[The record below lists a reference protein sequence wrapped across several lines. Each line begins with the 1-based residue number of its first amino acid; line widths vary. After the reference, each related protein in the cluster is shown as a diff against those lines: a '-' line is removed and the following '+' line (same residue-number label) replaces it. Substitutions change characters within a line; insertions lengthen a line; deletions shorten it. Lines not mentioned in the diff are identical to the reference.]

1 VLSSNEPRASLLTLR
16 QVAQL
21 LQITPRGVRD
31 LVARSKLPRPMKVGR
46 LLRWSPATIDQWIG
60 QQEKQL

>member
-1 VLSSNEPRASLLTLR
+1 MLPSNEHRAQLLTLR

-31 LVARSKLPRPMKVGR
+31 LVAREKLPRPVKVGR
-46 LLRWSPATIDQWIG
+46 LLRWSPATIDQWLG
-60 QQEKQL
+60 QQEQ